1 MADDTG
7 SVVSTTTQI
16 ALQPPKGTSR
26 RSVIRK
32 SLVPTPASLR
42 PPINEQ
48 DLLQSNVEMSKQLIS
63 VLTKQNKMLEQ
74 EIVRLKEICK
84 ENSTCNVI
92 VFGPPDELTVAS
104 VTNHSSEGTELF
116 SRVSDMFQRNGA
128 KLNKKNISFAI
139 LEDVPF
145 NRMYETPFGNN
156 NP

>member
-1 MADDTG
+1 MADDN
-7 SVVSTTTQI
+7 SSIVSTTTQI
-16 ALQPPKGTSR
+16 ALQPPKAAATR
-26 RSVIRK
+26 RSVGRK
-32 SLVPTPASLR
+32 SQNATHAR
-42 PPINEQ
+42 PIINEQ
-48 DLLQSNVEMSKQLIS
+48 ELLQNNVEMSKQLIA

-92 VFGPPDELTVAS
+92 VFGPPNELTVAS

-116 SRVSDMFQRNGA
+116 SRVSDMFQRNSA
-128 KLNKKNISFAI
+128 KLNKKNISFAV

-145 NRMYETPFGNN
+145 NRMYETPFGTN